1 MSIATII
8 IGAVVA
14 IAAYTLGHYS
24 GENRGKAIGWLERNQ
39 QAMDHVAKRAQRFD
53 RLHPRDGGRFAEK
66 EVGHG

>member
-1 MSIATII
+1 MNIAIII

-39 QAMDHVAKRAQRFD
+39 QALDRERAR
-53 RLHPRDGGRFAEK
+53 RAADGTFRSVRK
-66 EVGHG
+66 EVANG

>member
-14 IAAYTLGHYS
+14 IAAYALGHYS

-39 QAMDHVAKRAQRFD
+39 QAMDDEARRRAA
-53 RLHPRDGGRFAEK
+53 DGTFRSVRK
-66 EVGHG
+66 EVANG